1 MICLIKEDG
10 IMGIEI
16 GAITSNQ
23 TSMSA
28 STANKKDSKKPEGA
42 AAIVTAFKINK
53 KKTRKKK
60 RLSYNFKKIS
70 NQILMSKSTTSAGK
84 VLTRARGT
92 YITLLLKKNSSEYDA
107 KEVKSAIEHAKEMVR
122 IAKKRKKHMEE
133 EELAVNNG
141 EAQLSEGIEME
152 EEEDED
158 ENSDYGQDMELSAD
172 ELEELAE
179 ELKELTRE
187 SMEESLK
194 EMADELIN
202 TVHKDMSKEEIEE
215 LKRRHR
221 QDELK
226 DIMEADMKYLKALFE
241 KLQKEKQQSASSAA
255 EAFDTSNEPA
265 AVSLELGGVEVPV
278 QAQESAAELVE
289 GGAVD
294 VSL

>member
-10 IMGIEI
+10 IMGMGI
-16 GAITSNQ
+16 GSVTSNQ
-23 TSMSA
+23 TSASA
-28 STANKKDSKKPEGA
+28 STNNNKDSKKPEGA
-42 AAIVTAFKINK
+42 SAIVAAFKINK
-53 KKTRKKK
+53 KKTKRKK

-141 EAQLSEGIEME
+141 EAQLSEGIDME
-152 EEEDED
+152 EEED
-158 ENSDYGQDMELSAD
+158 ENSDYGEDMELSAD

-187 SMEESLK
+187 SVEESLK
-194 EMADELIN
+194 EMADELVN

-221 QDELK
+221 QEELK

-255 EAFDTSNEPA
+255 EAFDTSNEPVS
-265 AVSLELGGVEVPV
+265 VSLELGGVEVPV